1 VTRLRDKEAIHDK
14 LSTLILP
21 QLPQV
26 LIQLIDVCR
35 AKEVDIRLVAQTVA
49 QDISIT
55 TKTLQLANSAF
66 LGARSQFKNIDQAVI
81 FLGIDTV
88 RNLAISVSVHNVF
101 GKSIQSNSVH
111 LDSEQFWYHSLLTAL
126 ISKTIAQKSGYD
138 APDAAYLIG
147 LLHDTGKYLLH
158 QHFGEAYRK
167 LIDDQGNTHNV
178 VDEEEKEFGLTH
190 CDAGKW
196 LLDNWK
202 MSEDFG
208 IAISDHHNIDNEDT
222 VTSILGRI
230 LRLANT
236 LAKKPGELDEQTLKD
251 ASILCISTSSLA
263 TIVQEQ
269 KKALEDVAQSLGIK
283 IKEPDLNKQIVQE
296 EDNQKRLQDKITLRA
311 KLYGFMD
318 NIIQAQNINR
328 VFLALEESLSLLF
341 NCEQTV
347 LLLPNQLNDTLV
359 IHGSSRNAIAKKLK
373 EQNFSLTTNA
383 SYSEEKTSNNII
395 LNTLHKTVFLF
406 AKEKNAHLET
416 LFQTMKE
423 DALLAVPVRI
433 ANDQQGLLL
442 LGVTPNNN
450 SIIDEEET
458 LQLLSSHVGNRIY
471 QEILKEE
478 YATAFAKERITAVEE
493 IAQSIAHEISNPLGV
508 IKNYICLLAEKH
520 QQDQQMNKDL
530 SIINNEIE
538 RIANISRQLND
549 LSLPPK
555 AAHNTYT
562 DINQVI
568 LEIVDLFQNSLP
580 SQVNISIDYIP
591 PTDIPLV
598 WMESNQLK
606 QILGNLITN
615 SIDALEDK
623 GKIEIGCHLV
633 PETSPATPGEIVITV
648 SDDGPGI
655 PPSIVNTIFRAGK
668 TTKANGHAGL
678 GLAIVNK
685 LTKDLSGRIYHSTGQ
700 QGHTQFTLHL
710 PILDKPKSNRIHK
723 RTSS

>member
-1 VTRLRDKEAIHDK
+1 MIRLRDKEAIHDK
-14 LSTLILP
+14 LSTLRLP

-101 GKSIQSNSVH
+101 GKPIQSNSVH

-126 ISKTIAQKSGYD
+126 ISKTVAQKSGYD

-158 QHFGEAYRK
+158 QHFGEAYEK
-167 LIDDQGNTHNV
+167 VIDDQSNTHNV
-178 VDEEEKEFGLTH
+178 VNEEEKVFGLTH

-208 IAISDHHNIDNEDT
+208 IAIRDHHNIDNEDT

-236 LAKKPGELDEQTLKD
+236 LAKQPGEFDEQTLKD
-251 ASILCISTSSLA
+251 ASILCISSSSLA
-263 TIVQEQ
+263 TIVQQQ

-283 IKEPDLNKQIVQE
+283 IKEPDLNKQTVQE
-296 EDNQKRLQDKITLRA
+296 EDNQKHLKDKVTLRA

-328 VFLALEESLSLLF
+328 VFLTLEESLSLLF

-359 IHGSSRNAIAKKLK
+359 VHGSSRNAFAKKLK
-373 EQNFSLTTNA
+373 EQNFHFTTNT
-383 SYSEEKTSNNII
+383 SFSEEKTGNNIV
-395 LNTLHKTVFLF
+395 LNTRHKTVSLF
-406 AKEKNAHLET
+406 TKEKDTHLET
-416 LFQTMKE
+416 LFQIMNE
-423 DALLAVPVRI
+423 DVLLAVPVRI
-433 ANDQQGLLL
+433 TNDQQGLLL
-442 LGVTPNNN
+442 LGVNPNNRSTNN
-450 SIIDEEET
+450 SITDEEET

-508 IKNYICLLAEKH
+508 IKNYIGLLAGKH
-520 QQDQQMNKDL
+520 QQDQQMSKDL

-538 RIANISRQLND
+538 RIAHISRQLND

-555 AAHNTYT
+555 PAHNTYT

-580 SQVNISIDYIP
+580 AQVNISIDYIP
-591 PTDIPLV
+591 PTDIPLI
-598 WMESNQLK
+598 WMKTNPLK

-668 TTKANGHAGL
+668 TTKANGHTGL
-678 GLAIVNK
+678 GLAIANK

-710 PILDKPKSNRIHK
+710 PTLDQPDTKTH
-723 RTSS
+723 

>member
-1 VTRLRDKEAIHDK
+1 VIRLRDKEAIHDK

-126 ISKTIAQKSGYD
+126 ISKTVAQKSGYD

-158 QHFGEAYRK
+158 QHFGEAYAK
-167 LIDDQGNTHNV
+167 VIDDQSNTHNV
-178 VDEEEKEFGLTH
+178 VNEEEKVFGLTH

-208 IAISDHHNIDNEDT
+208 IAIRDHHNIDNEDT
-222 VTSILGRI
+222 ATSILGRI

-236 LAKKPGELDEQTLKD
+236 LAKQPGDFDEQTLKD
-251 ASILCISTSSLA
+251 ASILCISASSLT
-263 TIVQEQ
+263 TIVQQQ

-283 IKEPDLNKQIVQE
+283 VKEPDLNKQTVQE
-296 EDNQKRLQDKITLRA
+296 EDNQKHLKDKVTLRA

-328 VFLALEESLSLLF
+328 VFLTLEESLSLLF
-341 NCEQTV
+341 NCEHTV
-347 LLLPNQLNDTLV
+347 LLLPNPLNDTLV
-359 IHGSSRNAIAKKLK
+359 VHGSSRNAVAKKLK
-373 EQNFSLTTNA
+373 EQNFHFTTDT
-383 SYSEEKTSNNII
+383 SFSEEKTGNNIV
-395 LNTLHKTVFLF
+395 LNTRNNTVSLF
-406 AKEKNAHLET
+406 IKEKNTQLET
-416 LFQTMKE
+416 LFQIMNE
-423 DALLAVPVRI
+423 DVLLAIPVRI
-433 ANDQQGLLL
+433 TNDQQGLLL
-442 LGVTPNNN
+442 LGVNPNNS
-450 SIIDEEET
+450 SITDEEET

-478 YATAFAKERITAVEE
+478 YAKAFAKERITAVEE

-508 IKNYICLLAEKH
+508 IKNYIGLLAGKH
-520 QQDQQMNKDL
+520 QQDQEMSKDL

-538 RIANISRQLND
+538 RIAHISRQLND

-555 AAHNTYT
+555 PAHNTYT

-580 SQVNISIDYIP
+580 TQVNISIDYIP

-598 WMESNQLK
+598 WMKTNPLK

-623 GKIEIGCHLV
+623 GKIEIDCHLV

-668 TTKANGHAGL
+668 TTKANGHTGL
-678 GLAIVNK
+678 GLAIANK

-710 PILDKPKSNRIHK
+710 PILDQPDTKTH
-723 RTSS
+723 